1 MKEQFE
7 LPLTELLH
15 FIKSA
20 CHEGLYDILEEVRD
34 MNRNKRTDLS
44 KFISQFVS
52 EIQRHLI
59 EEETTFFSEIEI
71 GNDDIDRASIDQ
83 LMNDHDIILSNLM
96 EIRKLTQNYAE
107 QTDYIQKLKEMDRIL
122 MNHVQL
128 ENNILFP
135 MVLNRYLHQ

>member
-1 MKEQFE
+1 MKEEFE

-20 CHEGLYDILEEVRD
+20 CHEGLYDILIDVREVT
-34 MNRNKRTDLS
+34 RNEKTNLANFVGP
-44 KFISQFVS
+44 FIT

-59 EEETTFFSEIEI
+59 EEENSFFSEIESGHENI
-71 GNDDIDRASIDQ
+71 NRASVDQ
-83 LMNDHDIILSNLM
+83 LMIDHDQILSKLM
-96 EIRKLTQNYAE
+96 EIRKLTYNYE
-107 QTDYIQKLKEMDRIL
+107 DGTNYILKIKELDRIL
-122 MNHVQL
+122 TNHIQL